1 MQLPFGEWLP
11 DQPDHLNPGATVA
24 TNVYHAQSSYKPVK
38 GLVAYSGT
46 SNVTQNAK
54 GAGSFRDNTNTVFTF
69 VGTKDNIYKLTS
81 GTFAS
86 VKGSLTISGGDTDFF
101 TFTQFGQ
108 YIIFDEWLYNGG
120 IYQLY
125 ITFRRRY
132 IFMDGQRM
140 GI

>member
-46 SNVTQNAK
+46 SNVTKNAK

-69 VGTKDNIYKLTS
+69 SLCAAFHASACSRPPPPITS
-81 GTFAS
+81 IFIVASTDIEKPRS
-86 VKGSLTISGGDTDFF
+86 VKLASRFKKD
-101 TFTQFGQ
+101 
-108 YIIFDEWLYNGG
+108 
-120 IYQLY
+120 
-125 ITFRRRY
+125 
-132 IFMDGQRM
+132 
-140 GI
+140 